1 LKSIHRVFKIKE
13 GIMVQKRFWKMTAK
27 MLARENVHLKL
38 QLLKLKSLEIAA
50 KKVKFQTD

>member
-1 LKSIHRVFKIKE
+1 MKE